1 MKLRNC
7 EIDKVSKIQI
17 SSRRNFEG
25 VSIDQIPL
33 RIESDYGNLIER
45 YKSRI
50 YNNGPSRPGEFVLK

>member
-7 EIDKVSKIQI
+7 EIDRISKIQI
-17 SSRRNFEG
+17 SSRSNFEE

-33 RIESDYGNLIER
+33 RSESDYGNLIER

-50 YNNGPSRPGEFVLK
+50 YNKWSFKT